1 MTVTST
7 QRSVTY
13 TGNDSTT
20 EFPIEFY
27 FEAGWIV
34 ATFSTVND
42 SGEVLSEEVVDSGE
56 YTLSGAGEESGGS
69 LTYPLSGEPLSASER
84 LSIERVV
91 PVTQERVFS
100 NTKPYDATQ
109 HGAALDKLTMVSQ
122 EHGDDLGRCV
132 KVPVGEETNPADL
145 LLALRQDA
153 AAASAAHDGAVA
165 AREAAEAAAG
175 KIPDIEAGDA
185 NAFLTVA
192 ADESGNEYAGGAE
205 ARAKLGLGEAA
216 LEDVVPVAKGGTGA
230 SDAAEARANLGLGDA
245 AVEDALTAHQYVYVE
260 QTGDDATGDGSS
272 GNPFKTVNR
281 ALEHIGS
288 QLMTPHSYMTI
299 KVVGYLTDH
308 PTIAYERLNE
318 NIAMIRGEAPAGRF
332 TANLQYIQGA
342 QPDWTIGFIEVTAGL
357 AAACSVG
364 QYVLIDEVNDST
376 YGENVKVTGCW
387 KVTEVGSNYIR
398 CAVKDRTTT
407 TGFSNTSSC
416 RITPLPSGIIFAP
429 GVHGVIAAYTG
440 VGVGMLGDIALV
452 AGDGDDPSASSKYG
466 IYLKPGST
474 AWTYGYG
481 VGVTGWHTGVLNECG
496 TLDANGDDLYASNCQ
511 TGLYNDGGTCRATGV
526 KITGCS
532 SRGYRAQHGGVNEIH
547 GSTKVIAGNGCGV
560 YAYYGTK
567 ILAMNGTIDYNDDSF
582 QPNANT
588 EGNSDSLITA

>member
-1 MTVTST
+1 MTVE
-7 QRSVTY
+7 
-13 TGNDSTT
+13 STT
-20 EFPIEFY
+20 TKVRYAGNGTATAFPTGFAFAEDGHVRAVLRRPADGGH
-27 FEAGWIV
+27 EDV
-34 ATFSTVND
+34 ALALGAD
-42 SGEVLSEEVVDSGE
+42 YALA
-56 YTLSGAGEESGGS
+56 GAGTGDQGT
-69 LTYPLSGEPLSASER
+69 LTYPVSGAPLAEGET
-84 LSIERVV
+84 LTIYQDV
-91 PVTQERVFS
+91 PLTQEKS
-100 NTKPYDATQ
+100 WSDLGIIDTAEIEKAD
-109 HGAALDKLTMVSQ
+109 DKLTRICLQMN
-122 EHGDDLGRCV
+122 EALARCV
-132 KVPVGEETNPADL
+132 MMSVAAEDAPADPEA
-145 LLALRQDA
+145 LLAAALAAQTASEEARA
-153 AAASAAHDGAVA
+153 AAA
-165 AREAAEAAAG
+165 
-175 KIPDIEAGDA
+175 KLPDIEAGDA

-192 ADESGNEYAGGAE
+192 ADQSGNEYAGGAE
-205 ARAKLGLGEAA
+205 ARAKLGLGKAA

-281 ALEHIGS
+281 ALEHIGA

-308 PTIAYERLNE
+308 PTIEYERLNE

-342 QPDWTIGFIEVTAGL
+342 QPDWTIGFIEVAAGL

-364 QYVLIDEVNDST
+364 QYVLIDEVDDST